1 MKIPILLTIFFS
13 LRVRAYSQSPPKNP
27 CQDNDFS
34 SCFLNG
40 KSGFCEEDVCH
51 LAFKPTPQ
59 PFLVKIRYSQNNKYA
74 QRASMDAS
82 EMYLRGNGLGLS
94 WQKGKMMNKSK
105 ENDTWEFQLQ
115 FTIPG
120 HELPSGKKPPARF
133 EFRVYLNDSRD
144 MLGPNFVVNLP
155 LSTNVGNSS
164 KIPETWEFPWFFSK
178 KARIVRRSVYST
190 EFGEKRRVYLI
201 LPPSFNENTYK
212 RYEIL
217 IVNDGF
223 RVIMDMIFPQL
234 TIFMVERALIREIL
248 VVGIYNDNE
257 SLTRSRLF
265 AVSNG
270 ARIHCLNGDN
280 DPDYCDGCVRC
291 YNTSRCSYEAI
302 EDDYQRCYKW
312 VQIQKPQGQVYLDFI
327 QDTLLPESQ
336 SKYRALSGAKNV
348 GILGYSLGGLMAC
361 HAIWTRPETFGSAA
375 CMSSSFWWPF
385 PENATFPDDAGY
397 EFTTKTLMEH
407 RGARPRQ
414 KVYIDIGGEEGD
426 IMISPARNA
435 SRILANTP
443 YFELNKN
450 LWFYIWEGEY
460 HTFIAGMQRLWVP
473 LIALYGTEG
482 SPGGETTRN

>member
-1 MKIPILLTIFFS
+1 
-13 LRVRAYSQSPPKNP
+13 
-27 CQDNDFS
+27 
-34 SCFLNG
+34 
-40 KSGFCEEDVCH
+40 
-51 LAFKPTPQ
+51 
-59 PFLVKIRYSQNNKYA
+59 
-74 QRASMDAS
+74 MDAS

-155 LSTNVGNSS
+155 LSTNDEHSS

-190 EFGEKRRVYLI
+190 ELGEKRRAYLI
-201 LPPSFNENTYK
+201 LPPSFHENTYK

-234 TIFMVERALIREIL
+234 TIFMVERALMREIL
-248 VVGIYNDNE
+248 VVGIYNNNE
-257 SLTRSRLF
+257 PSTRRRLL

-270 ARIHCLNGDN
+270 AETHQCLNGDDN
-280 DPDYCDGCVRC
+280 PDYCNGCVRC

-327 QDTLLPESQ
+327 QGTLLAESQ
-336 SKYRALSGAKNV
+336 SIELSQAQKNV

-361 HAIWTRPETFGSAA
+361 HAIWTRPQTFGSAA
-375 CMSSSFWWPF
+375 CMSSSFWRPF
-385 PENATFPDDAGY
+385 PQNATFPDDAGY

-426 IMISPARNA
+426 IMINPARNA
-435 SRILANTP
+435 SRILADTP

-450 LWFYIWEGEY
+450 LWFYVWEGEY

-473 LIALYGTEG
+473 RIALYGAEG
-482 SPGGETTRN
+482 SPGGKTTRN

>member
-1 MKIPILLTIFFS
+1 
-13 LRVRAYSQSPPKNP
+13 
-27 CQDNDFS
+27 
-34 SCFLNG
+34 
-40 KSGFCEEDVCH
+40 
-51 LAFKPTPQ
+51 
-59 PFLVKIRYSQNNKYA
+59 
-74 QRASMDAS
+74 
-82 EMYLRGNGLGLS
+82 
-94 WQKGKMMNKSK
+94 MMNKSK
-105 ENDTWEFQLQ
+105 EQDTWEFQLQ

-212 RYEIL
+212 RYETL

-248 VVGIYNDNE
+248 VVGIYNNNE
-257 SLTRSRLF
+257 PSTRRRLL

-270 ARIHCLNGDN
+270 AVTHCLNGDD
-280 DPDYCDGCVRC
+280 DPYYCNGCVRC
-291 YNTSRCSYEAI
+291 YNTSRCSYEAM

-426 IMISPARNA
+426 IMVSPARNA

-450 LWFYIWEGEY
+450 LWFYVWEGEY

-482 SPGGETTRN
+482 A